1 AGQGRVQVG
10 GRVRAEQLADR
21 RDRDG
26 GSAGV
31 SAPALLST
39 STRPTLVVSGG
50 RLERD
55 HYDAVHR
62 SVIAVSP
69 GGLAAADGVSGHLQ
83 RDPVTGLRVLRD
95 EHWAGGDMAFTL
107 GSVPKFDRGKYAPP
121 RPDTS
126 APGGSPFS
134 LHR

>member
-1 AGQGRVQVG
+1 M
-10 GRVRAEQLADR
+10 RAEQLADR

-39 STRPTLVVSGG
+39 
-50 RLERD
+50 
-55 HYDAVHR
+55 
-62 SVIAVSP
+62 
-69 GGLAAADGVSGHLQ
+69 VSGHLQ

>member
-1 AGQGRVQVG
+1 M
-10 GRVRAEQLADR
+10 
-21 RDRDG
+21 
-26 GSAGV
+26 
-31 SAPALLST
+31 
-39 STRPTLVVSGG
+39 
-50 RLERD
+50 
-55 HYDAVHR
+55 
-62 SVIAVSP
+62 
-69 GGLAAADGVSGHLQ
+69 
-83 RDPVTGLRVLRD
+83 TGLRVLRD

>member
-1 AGQGRVQVG
+1 M
-10 GRVRAEQLADR
+10 ADR

-39 STRPTLVVSGG
+39 STRPTLVV
-50 RLERD
+50 
-55 HYDAVHR
+55 VHR

>member
-1 AGQGRVQVG
+1 
-10 GRVRAEQLADR
+10 R

-50 RLERD
+50 RL
-55 HYDAVHR
+55 
-62 SVIAVSP
+62 
-69 GGLAAADGVSGHLQ
+69 GLAAADGVSGHLQ